1 MINIFDQVDSIFCDI
16 NLDKFLSV
24 YKKIDKEDWRKVF
37 YVKEYMP
44 TGELDEMEI
53 DTWIN
58 VCDKNNILIRNKN
71 VTDGVYLTI

>member
-37 YVKEYMP
+37 YTKEYMP
-44 TGELDEMEI
+44 TGELDEMEL

>member
-1 MINIFDQVDSIFCDI
+1 MINIFDKVDSIFCDI
-16 NLDKFLSV
+16 NLDKFLSI

-44 TGELDEMEI
+44 TGELDEMEL

-58 VCDKNNILIRNKN
+58 VCDKNNILIRNRN

>member
-24 YKKIDKEDWRKVF
+24 YKKIDKENWRKVF
-37 YVKEYMP
+37 YVKEYIS
-44 TGELDEMEI
+44 TGGFDETKL

>member
-24 YKKIDKEDWRKVF
+24 YKKINKEDWRKVF

-44 TGELDEMEI
+44 TCEPNEVNL

>member
-24 YKKIDKEDWRKVF
+24 YKKIDNEDWRKVF